1 MNNAF
6 GVAGAFRIEFH
17 AENENQSR
25 HGGRLLDNRWLSTRR
40 PHELHFRHFTAP
52 QHHLDSYLFIPM
64 SLFLLDTMR
73 REEIKTFFFFYAS
86 RWNERCGDGSMVVGG
101 CVKIE
106 IWDVSRLFFATLRSR
121 SGRLFHLC
129 YFAELETDWRTFHEQ
144 VNHEME
150 SSATQ
155 KPFLRLMHRI
165 LTFHWIMSKPMSS
178 LIKFKASSFE
188 TSLNWYHNVAQ
199 SRLEWMSFGLLDFF
213 FYETALLLG
222 FAILFNCN
230 ALRLATNW
238 W

>member
-86 RWNERCGDGSMVVGG
+86 RWNERCGDGSMVVGE

-106 IWDVSRLFFATLRSR
+106 IWDVSRLFFRDSSKSIGAIVSFMLLRWTR
-121 SGRLFHLC
+121 
-129 YFAELETDWRTFHEQ
+129 
-144 VNHEME
+144 N
-150 SSATQ
+150 
-155 KPFLRLMHRI
+155 
-165 LTFHWIMSKPMSS
+165 
-178 LIKFKASSFE
+178 
-188 TSLNWYHNVAQ
+188 
-199 SRLEWMSFGLLDFF
+199 
-213 FYETALLLG
+213 
-222 FAILFNCN
+222 
-230 ALRLATNW
+230 RLADFSRTGESRGGIICDAKAFSQVDAPHSDFPLNYVEANEFAN
-238 W
+238 